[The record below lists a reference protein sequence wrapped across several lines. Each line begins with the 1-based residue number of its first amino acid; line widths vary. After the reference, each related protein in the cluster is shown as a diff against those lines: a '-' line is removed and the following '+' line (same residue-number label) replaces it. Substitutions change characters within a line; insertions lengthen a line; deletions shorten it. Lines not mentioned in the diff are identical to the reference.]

1 MNLAETAE
9 QAACDAVAD
18 VEPGQLRERIETRL
32 AEESLL
38 PGGLTLRVGTAP
50 TGAAKQEVRA
60 EPAGELAS
68 DSTPAAGPSHRSRP
82 RPRPGLGPESPVER
96 RAAGVQLIA
105 VGLRWT
111 RQLVTEADWP
121 VGTETTPGDRPEAGP
136 HSGSRCE
143 PGTAAETTVA
153 LLGADVAVARGSS
166 LLARTAAVDRA
177 VAVVRTFGRTQTA
190 ATSSDAGGR
199 ANGDDTADSQGQ
211 LERELLELAVI
222 AGGTVGGEAVTPRL
236 TDLAGELAA
245 TLTDGTGAFRPTA
258 RLRSELVA
266 EQLAAAAAQPDVGS
280 PTD

>member
-18 VEPGQLRERIETRL
+18 VEPRQLRGRIETRL

-38 PGGLTLRVGTAP
+38 PGGLTLRVGTTP

-68 DSTPAAGPSHRSRP
+68 DSTPAAGSSHRSRP
-82 RPRPGLGPESPVER
+82 RHRPGLGPESPVK

-121 VGTETTPGDRPEAGP
+121 VGTEATPGDRPEAGP
-136 HSGSRCE
+136 HSGSRSE
-143 PGTAAETTVA
+143 SGTTAETTVA

-199 ANGDDTADSQGQ
+199 ANGDDAADSQGQ

-222 AGGTVGGEAVTPRL
+222 AGGTGGGEAVTPRL

-245 TLTDGTGAFRPTA
+245 TLTDGTGAFRPA
-258 RLRSELVA
+258 DRLRSELVA
-266 EQLAAAAAQPDVGS
+266 EQLAAAAAQPDIGS

>member
-18 VEPGQLRERIETRL
+18 VEPGQLRGRIETRL

-60 EPAGELAS
+60 EPAGEPAP
-68 DSTPAAGPSHRSRP
+68 DSTPAAGPGHRSRS
-82 RPRPGLGPESPVER
+82 RPGLGPESPVER

-136 HSGSRCE
+136 HSGSSSE
-143 PGTAAETTVA
+143 SGTAAETTVA

-190 ATSSDAGGR
+190 ATNSDAGGR
-199 ANGDDTADSQGQ
+199 ANGDDAANSQGQ

-222 AGGTVGGEAVTPRL
+222 AGGTGGGEAVTPRL

-245 TLTDGTGAFRPTA
+245 TLTDGTGAFRPTD